1 MDSNEMIQDIEL
13 KNFLKPR
20 CPVNVGDRFYKNYH
34 VPNGLIL
41 WEVTEVRD
49 MEDKNGCYYAITAKC
64 NNITIGQNVR
74 TFSSRY
80 LSNGD
85 YTILKRG
92 VDFG

>member
-1 MDSNEMIQDIEL
+1 MDSNEMMQDIEL
-13 KNFLKPR
+13 KDFLKPR
-20 CPVNVGDRFYKNYH
+20 CPVKVGDRFYKNYH
-34 VPNGLIL
+34 VPSSLIL

-64 NNITIGQNVR
+64 NNIAIGQNVR

-80 LSNGD
+80 LTNGD

-92 VDFG
+92 ADF